1 LHQNKYQISI
11 FTGLTSFRKMLE
23 KYKQQL
29 NDVNKINSNQMLGMF
44 NLKFDLMKSVVRPTS
59 NLLLELVE
67 ETLTKYVMTT

>member
-1 LHQNKYQISI
+1 MHQNKYQISI

>member
-1 LHQNKYQISI
+1 
-11 FTGLTSFRKMLE
+11 MLE

-67 ETLTKYVMTT
+67 GTLTKCVMTKLESY

>member
-1 LHQNKYQISI
+1 
-11 FTGLTSFRKMLE
+11 MLE

-67 ETLTKYVMTT
+67 ETLTKCVMTTLESY

>member
-1 LHQNKYQISI
+1 M
-11 FTGLTSFRKMLE
+11 FE

-67 ETLTKYVMTT
+67 QTLTKCVMTI

>member
-1 LHQNKYQISI
+1 
-11 FTGLTSFRKMLE
+11 MLE

-67 ETLTKYVMTT
+67 ETLTKCVITT

>member
-1 LHQNKYQISI
+1 
-11 FTGLTSFRKMLE
+11 MLE

-29 NDVNKINSNQMLGMF
+29 DDVNKIISNQMLGMF

-67 ETLTKYVMTT
+67 ETLTKCVLIT